1 MKFFQLIALI
11 LLLANCTNKDANKI
25 KLDYPELLLSLTPE
39 QYVLYFYNRKV
50 DLTKT
55 PTCGT
60 ATPFTGTGTGT
71 VPGQTGVN
79 TGGTTGG
86 TSTSNFTI
94 VSQLILNTGE
104 TLLIRYLL
112 NVNQIQGAVDA
123 QQGFTMT
130 GGITQNTISG
140 KIGIVKYGYI
150 NSGIGYINES
160 TTGAQT
166 LSFFEIDITLSGTF
180 QPSASST
187 VSTTPNTCYTL
198 DNVNCTT
205 QVTSSQCFTDDNR
218 TCRTISTTGTP
229 VTIKGTINCT
239 SNTLIQGN

>member
-1 MKFFQLIALI
+1 MKFLQRIALI
-11 LLLANCTNKDANKI
+11 LLLTNCTNKDANKI
-25 KLDYPELLLSLTPE
+25 KLDYPELLLSLSPE
-39 QYVLYFYNRKV
+39 QYLLYFYNRKV

-55 PTCGT
+55 STCGT
-60 ATPFTGTGTGT
+60 ATPFTGTST
-71 VPGQTGVN
+71 VPGQPN
-79 TGGTTGG
+79 TGTTGTTGSTG
-86 TSTSNFTI
+86 TSNYTI

-104 TLLIRYLL
+104 NLLIRYLL
-112 NVNQIQGAVDA
+112 NVNQIQGPVDA

-140 KIGIVKYGYI
+140 KIGTVKYGYI

-160 TTGAQT
+160 VTGAQT
-166 LSFFEIDITLSGTF
+166 LSFFDIDITLSGTF
-180 QPSASST
+180 QPSVSST
-187 VSTTPNTCYTL
+187 TTPNTCYTL

-218 TCRTISTTGTP
+218 TCRVINTSGTP